1 MFVNF
6 SIIMSDAKLISVA
19 AQVLKLEGKELLAA
33 AERISESIVEASK
46 IINNHSGKVVLCG
59 MGKSGLIAQKIAAT
73 LCSIGNKAV
82 FLHAAEAAH
91 GDLGVYAPGDPTILI
106 SKSGATEEMLRLI
119 PILREFNSPL
129 IGILG
134 NMNSPLVRKV
144 DIVLDASVTKEA
156 DPLGIVPTSSTTLT
170 LAIGDA
176 ITGVLMRQREF
187 NHDDFARLHP
197 AGDLGRRLRLMV
209 ENIMQPINEVAV
221 VEQNDSLRKIV
232 IEMTEKP
239 QGAALVVDKQH
250 QLLGIITEGDLR
262 RSLAEGKD
270 IDKIT
275 VVDLMTSN
283 PIAINI
289 KSPLKDAMILM
300 EDRKSQISVLPVVN
314 DDGKTCAGLL
324 RLHDIYQANLL

>member
-1 MFVNF
+1 MT
-6 SIIMSDAKLISVA
+6 DAKLISVA

-232 IEMTEKP
+232 IEMTKKP

-275 VVDLMTSN
+275 VVDLITSN

>member
-1 MFVNF
+1 MT
-6 SIIMSDAKLISVA
+6 DAKLISVA

-176 ITGVLMRQREF
+176 ITVVLMRQREF

>member
-1 MFVNF
+1 MT
-6 SIIMSDAKLISVA
+6 DAKLISVA

-176 ITGVLMRQREF
+176 ITGVLMSQREF

>member
-1 MFVNF
+1 MNNTKLK
-6 SIIMSDAKLISVA
+6 SIASEI
-19 AQVLKLEGKELLAA
+19 LKQEGQELLDAA
-33 AERISESIVEASK
+33 DRVAESVVKSSDIIS
-46 IINNHSGKVVLCG
+46 NHSGKVVLCG

-91 GDLGVYAPGDPTILI
+91 GDLGIYAPGDPTILI

-119 PILREFNSPL
+119 PILKEFNSPL

-134 NMNSPLVRKV
+134 NMKSPLVHQMDV
-144 DIVLDASVTKEA
+144 VLDASVKKEA

-176 ITGVLMRQREF
+176 IVGVLMSQGDF
-187 NHDDFARLHP
+187 KQDDFARLHP
-197 AGDLGRRLRLMV
+197 AGDLGRRLRLIV
-209 ENIMQPINEVAV
+209 ENIMQSIQDVAIV
-221 VEQNDSLRKIV
+221 SKNDNLRKVV

-239 QGAALVVDKQH
+239 QGAALVVDGES
-250 QLLGIITEGDLR
+250 QLIGIVTEGDLR
-262 RSLAEGKD
+262 RALADGKD

-275 VVDLMTSN
+275 VIDLMTPN

-289 KSPLKDAMILM
+289 NSPLKEAIILM
-300 EDRKSQISVLPVVN
+300 EDRKSQISVLPVVKN
-314 DDGKTCAGLL
+314 DGKTCAGLL
-324 RLHDIYQANLL
+324 RLHDIYQKNLF

>member
-1 MFVNF
+1 MT
-6 SIIMSDAKLISVA
+6 DAKLISVA
-19 AQVLKLEGKELLAA
+19 ARVLKLEGKELLAA

-232 IEMTEKP
+232 IEMTKKP

>member
-1 MFVNF
+1 MT
-6 SIIMSDAKLISVA
+6 DAKLISVA
-19 AQVLKLEGKELLAA
+19 AQVLKLEGKELLDA

-232 IEMTEKP
+232 IEMTKKP

-314 DDGKTCAGLL
+314 DDGKTCSGLL